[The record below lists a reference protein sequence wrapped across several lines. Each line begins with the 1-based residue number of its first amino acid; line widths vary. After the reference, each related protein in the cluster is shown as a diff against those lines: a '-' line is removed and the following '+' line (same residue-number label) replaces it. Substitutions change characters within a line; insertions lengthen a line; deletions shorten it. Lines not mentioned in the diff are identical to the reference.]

1 MIPRIKNV
9 TPLDNYILRVV
20 FDDGNVVLYNVK
32 EDIDLIP
39 IFKQLEKEADLWQ
52 NVHLDNSRTCVY
64 WNDQI
69 DLPSDTIYEYG
80 QSEDFIG
87 KVAEPVPIYNGKS
100 LEEF

>member
-39 IFKQLEKEADLWQ
+39 IFKQLEKEPDLWQ

-69 DLPSDTIYEYG
+69 DLPSDTVYEYG
-80 QSEDFIG
+80 QSEDLIG
-87 KVAEPVPIYNGKS
+87 KVAEPAPNI
-100 LEEF
+100 

>member
-39 IFKQLEKEADLWQ
+39 IFKQLEKEPDLWQ

-87 KVAEPVPIYNGKS
+87 KVAEPAPIYNGKS
-100 LEEF
+100 FEEF

>member
-39 IFKQLEKEADLWQ
+39 IFKQLEKEPDLWQ

-69 DLPSDTIYEYG
+69 DLPSDTVYEYG
-80 QSEDFIG
+80 QSEDLIG
-87 KVAEPVPIYNGKS
+87 KVAEPAPIYIW
-100 LEEF
+100 